1 MKRSL
6 GLLLAAALL
15 AGLLTA
21 CSKEEKGPENTS
33 SAASVTAKV
42 QTTAAELMSGEHFAM
57 ERASGWEEGGSQ
69 NAIKQKN
76 STAQMDIV
84 TLGSLEAN
92 PVAYLQKFHDTYR
105 DGGLGEKTFRMWKT
119 VSIGGVGAAY
129 FQFEDTVAKEGTVKS
144 FFTASIKIKKPT
156 SSPAGRLDGRISMR
170 RIFLR

>member
-92 PVAYLQKFHDTYR
+92 PVAYLQNFMTPT
-105 DGGLGEKTFRMWKT
+105 GTEGLG
-119 VSIGGVGAAY
+119 
-129 FQFEDTVAKEGTVKS
+129 
-144 FFTASIKIKKPT
+144 KPFGCGNRVDWR
-156 SSPAGRLDGRISMR
+156 SGRRLFPI
-170 RIFLR
+170 

>member
-69 NAIKQKN
+69 NAIKQKEFN
-76 STAQMDIV
+76 RT
-84 TLGSLEAN
+84 
-92 PVAYLQKFHDTYR
+92 
-105 DGGLGEKTFRMWKT
+105 DGYCNARQPGGE
-119 VSIGGVGAAY
+119 SCCLP
-129 FQFEDTVAKEGTVKS
+129 AK
-144 FFTASIKIKKPT
+144 
-156 SSPAGRLDGRISMR
+156 IS
-170 RIFLR
+170 

>member
-92 PVAYLQKFHDTYR
+92 PCLLYTSPSPR
-105 DGGLGEKTFRMWKT
+105 D
-119 VSIGGVGAAY
+119 
-129 FQFEDTVAKEGTVKS
+129 
-144 FFTASIKIKKPT
+144 
-156 SSPAGRLDGRISMR
+156 
-170 RIFLR
+170 